1 MSCIPTPDSSA
12 FDPAS
17 LARRSVGLVRSI
29 ARAAGEG
36 AHHLTV
42 VLVASDGADQ
52 AECTITGPVLDESTP
67 DEALVQ
73 TAFLLAGTTIG
84 GMAMTVLRTVGL
96 DGTVTL
102 MSWAVRDLVAR
113 PATAEQSRIAYRI
126 SEDDFAGPSPE
137 VTFVDAPALV

>member
-1 MSCIPTPDSSA
+1 MSRIPTPDGRALDS
-12 FDPAS
+12 FS
-17 LARRSVGLVRSI
+17 LARRSVGLVRSF

-42 VLVASDGADQ
+42 VLVAPEGADQ
-52 AECTITGPVLDESTP
+52 AECMFMGPVLDESTP
-67 DEALVQ
+67 DEGLVQ

-84 GMAMTVLRTVGL
+84 GMAMTVLRTVGP

-113 PATAEQSRIAYRI
+113 PATAEQSRIAHRI
-126 SEDDFAGPSPE
+126 GEDDFTGPSPE
-137 VTFVDAPALV
+137 VTFVDAPALL

>member
-1 MSCIPTPDSSA
+1 M
-12 FDPAS
+12 
-17 LARRSVGLVRSI
+17 RSI

-36 AHHLTV
+36 AHHVTV

-52 AECTITGPVLDESTP
+52 AECMFMGPVLDESTP
-67 DEALVQ
+67 DEGLVQ

-84 GMAMTVLRTVGL
+84 GMAMTVLRTVGT
-96 DGTVTL
+96 DGTVRL

-113 PATAEQSRIAYRI
+113 PATAEQSRIAHRI
-126 SEDDFAGPSPE
+126 GKDDFTSMSPE

>member
-1 MSCIPTPDSSA
+1 M
-12 FDPAS
+12 
-17 LARRSVGLVRSI
+17 RSI

-42 VLVASDGADQ
+42 VLVSSDGADQ
-52 AECTITGPVLDESTP
+52 AECTFTGPVLDESTP

-73 TAFLLAGTTIG
+73 TAFLLAGTAMD
-84 GMAMTVLRTVGL
+84 GMAMTVLRTVGP

-102 MSWAVRDLVAR
+102 MSWAVRDLIAR

-126 SEDDFAGPSPE
+126 SEGDFTGPSPE